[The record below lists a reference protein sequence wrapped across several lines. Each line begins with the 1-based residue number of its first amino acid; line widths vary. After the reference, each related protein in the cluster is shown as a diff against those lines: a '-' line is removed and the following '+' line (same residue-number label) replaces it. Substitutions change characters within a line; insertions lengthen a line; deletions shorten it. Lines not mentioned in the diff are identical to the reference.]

1 MKYIQ
6 GEFQFESSE
15 LESLLDGGH
24 WCSLVVQCPQD
35 AGETDGDEGGETG
48 AGTGAGVDQHVS
60 DIVPGPVIRLS
71 WDSQQSGEQLIH
83 VHQLDRRVHVTLAL
97 SVEI

>member
-24 WCSLVVQCPQD
+24 WWSLVVQCPQD
-35 AGETDGDEGGETG
+35 AGETEGDAGG
-48 AGTGAGVDQHVS
+48 
-60 DIVPGPVIRLS
+60 
-71 WDSQQSGEQLIH
+71 
-83 VHQLDRRVHVTLAL
+83 
-97 SVEI
+97 